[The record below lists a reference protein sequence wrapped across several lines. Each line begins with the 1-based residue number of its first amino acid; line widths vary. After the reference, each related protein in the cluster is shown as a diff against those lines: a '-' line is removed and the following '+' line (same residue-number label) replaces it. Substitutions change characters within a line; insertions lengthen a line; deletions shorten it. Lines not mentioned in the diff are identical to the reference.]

1 MKHGQLFFPLHYME
15 LEFCADVRV
24 EADYLIVM
32 YHSIHFHG
40 FAAIPPAETDIVAH
54 YNLSGNNALN
64 RASN

>member
-1 MKHGQLFFPLHYME
+1 MKHGQFFFPLQLE
-15 LEFCADVRV
+15 LEFCADVLV
-24 EADYLIVM
+24 EAYYLIIM

>member
-1 MKHGQLFFPLHYME
+1 ME

-24 EADYLIVM
+24 EAYYLIVM